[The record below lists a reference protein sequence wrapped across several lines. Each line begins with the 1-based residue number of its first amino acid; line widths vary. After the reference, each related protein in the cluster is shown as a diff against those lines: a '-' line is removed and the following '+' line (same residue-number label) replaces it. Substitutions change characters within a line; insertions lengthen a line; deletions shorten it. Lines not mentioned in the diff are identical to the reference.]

1 MSIQSLGVG
10 SGLALDDLVSQ
21 LIQAEREP
29 EDNRLNARE
38 ESADAEISALGTL
51 TSKLEEF
58 EEALDDLRSDNDL
71 NGREPTV
78 TNPSED
84 TQVLT
89 AEASNSALEGTYD
102 IAVSQLASGSRI
114 ETNNTDAGT
123 LPGFAASTDSILS
136 SGSGSLTFKVGTTS
150 DTFTVN
156 VSAGMT
162 LAQLREAINSN
173 ENNFG
178 VNANLIETGTT
189 SGGVKLV
196 ITSDVTGAGNDLS
209 IVNDNDLADL
219 QRIATTDSTET
230 STFLNPVLSAAN
242 AIATVD
248 GIEVQSSS
256 NEFNNTIQNVS
267 FTAETISPLDTDGVT
282 RQTTRLQI
290 GNDREGL
297 DEKIRAFVENYNGL
311 IDELDRLSRFGESE
325 LEDDGAL
332 AGDALVRSIRSGLA
346 SIVGDSVN
354 TSAVGSLFQ
363 IGVELNSD
371 GKLEIGSTDFGLG
384 TGESRLDDA
393 LDDNFDGVAELF
405 TNSTNGIAVRLYDFV
420 DQYTQSRGLLDL
432 REQAAEDEKDEIAN
446 ARESLELR
454 IFSYESLLRERYTN
468 LDLTVARL
476 SQTGAALLASLGG

>member
-10 SGLALDDLVSQ
+10 SGLALDDLVTQ

-38 ESADAEISALGTL
+38 ESVDAEISALGSL
-51 TSKLEEF
+51 TSKLEDF

-84 TQVLT
+84 DDIIT
-89 AEASNSALEGTYD
+89 AEASNSALEGTYE

-114 ETNNTDAGT
+114 ETNDTDAASQ
-123 LPGFAASTDSILS
+123 PGFSSSTDSVLT
-136 SGSGSLTFKVGTTS
+136 SGSGSLTFKIGATT
-150 DTFTVN
+150 DTFTVD
-156 VSAGMT
+156 VTAGMT

-178 VNANLIETGTT
+178 VNANLIDTGTT

-209 IVNDNDLADL
+209 IVNDNDLSDL
-219 QRIATTDSTET
+219 DRIATTDSTET
-230 STFLNPVLSAAN
+230 ASFLSPILNAAN
-242 AIATVD
+242 AIATID

-282 RQTTRLQI
+282 RQTSRLQI
-290 GNDREGL
+290 GNDRQGL
-297 DEKIRAFVENYNGL
+297 EDKIRSFVENYNSL

-354 TSAVGSLFQ
+354 TSSVGSLFQ

-371 GKLEIGSTDFGLG
+371 AKLEIGSIDFGLG
-384 TGESRLDDA
+384 TGEDRLDDA
-393 LDDNFDGVAELF
+393 LDDNFDDVAELF
-405 TNSTNGIAVRLYDFV
+405 TNSTDGIAVRLYDFV

-432 REQAAEDEKDEIAN
+432 REQAAEDEKDEIAD

-476 SQTGAALLASLGG
+476 SQTGAALLASLGA